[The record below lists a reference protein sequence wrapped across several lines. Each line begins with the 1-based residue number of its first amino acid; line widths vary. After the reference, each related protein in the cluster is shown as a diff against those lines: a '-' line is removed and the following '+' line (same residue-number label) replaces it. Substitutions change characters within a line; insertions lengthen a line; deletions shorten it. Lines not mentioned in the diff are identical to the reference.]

1 MKAELKHRVVR
12 IILTAIIFGLF
23 AVMFVP
29 FFTPLLMAALFGFA
43 LENLVT
49 RYAPKRSRRSLPT
62 LLILVSFFLLISL
75 PIGIISYRV
84 LGLARW
90 VAETQF
96 RESPVYHSLES
107 LAASVSAFAERMM
120 LLVGATPPEGG
131 VMEFVPKAA
140 SWVLAYTGA
149 LAASA
154 PEFLVSMF
162 VFSAALYVFLT
173 EARYIRATVS
183 SFKILKETELD
194 QIIRVVQRSSYTTL
208 VVSAGIGA
216 IQALIVA
223 LGGVF
228 FGYKEFFLLFVI
240 TFFTSFIPVIGAA
253 PVAILLALLSLV
265 QGNYFSAIGL
275 GVVALVA
282 GSVDNILKPLAVAS
296 TSEESLNP
304 VISLLAIIGAVIVYG
319 LPGLLLGPILTELTL
334 KIVPILF
341 SEEDAESAE
350 TSGAKV
356 SIVIEAENPS
366 KS

>member
-1 MKAELKHRVVR
+1 MKPELKHRVVR
-12 IILTAIIFGLF
+12 IVLTAIIFGLF
-23 AVMFVP
+23 GVMFVP
-29 FFTPLLMAALFGFA
+29 FFTPILMAALFGFA
-43 LENLVT
+43 LENLVS
-49 RYAPKRSRRSLPT
+49 RYAPKRSRRGLPT
-62 LLILVSFFLLISL
+62 LLILVGFFLLISL
-75 PIGIISYRV
+75 PIGIITYRV
-84 LGLARW
+84 IGLARM
-90 VAETQF
+90 VAEANF
-96 RESPVYHSLES
+96 SESSLYHSLDS
-107 LAASVSAFAERMM
+107 LGDSVSAFVERMM
-120 LLVGATPPEGG
+120 LVVGATPPEGG

-140 SWVLAYTGA
+140 AWVLAYTGA

-154 PEFLVSMF
+154 PELIISIF

-183 SFKILKETELD
+183 SFKILKESELD
-194 QIIRVVQRSSYTTL
+194 QIIRVVKRSSYTTL

-216 IQALIVA
+216 IQATIVA
-223 LGGVF
+223 LGGVI
-228 FGYKEFFLLFVI
+228 FGFKEFFLLFVV

-253 PVAILLALLSLV
+253 PVALLLSLLSVV

-275 GVVALVA
+275 AVVALVA

-341 SEEDAESAE
+341 SEEEAE
-350 TSGAKV
+350 TAAVEKSFPTSGPV
-356 SIVIEAENPS
+356 
-366 KS
+366 